1 MINISVIVKNKS
13 LEPIGMLEN
22 AFDKSVK
29 RRVNEVWQASF
40 SLPADDPKNELC
52 NHFNYIDITGDTGR
66 YYGLYRI
73 MPTETV
79 KDDDGDVIT
88 YNCEHVLSVLMDDI
102 MDPPETNGYVQFEGQ
117 TTRTVLEG
125 LLSFQETERIVL
137 GQCDFSR
144 RFDYA
149 YENENGILNAI
160 FDVPARFGEPY
171 EFQLDTTSF
180 PWVLHLI
187 KPSNE
192 PKAEIRWGKDMIS
205 FDKVSDP
212 TQITNYLVMK
222 GWGEGV
228 NQLSIADAN
237 NGVRHLKDQESINKW
252 GKRSYIKV
260 DRRFKSPA
268 SLKAYGERLL
278 NEWKDPKISFEC
290 ESTDLSVLPEYS
302 HEQKMLNGVTRII
315 VEDQEYMA
323 RIIGDDINLDI
334 EHEVSYEIGNRIT
347 DIIDAQADMDRDIE
361 VEKGYT
367 NGSANYLSTSE
378 TDNADPT
385 HPVKFR
391 IWIPPDVV
399 HFNFMELTY
408 ETDYFRSNQRGSE
421 AGGYFKKES
430 VVESKSTAA
439 GGDVTSGP
447 SSRQTSASG
456 GGGTSGPSSRSTS
469 AAGGNH
475 RHTMFTY
482 NGDVPDGSAPTR
494 LYQTYGT
501 STGVYLESGLAGDLI
516 TAGASGDHSHNM
528 DHTHT
533 VPSHTHDMDH
543 THQMPSHTHDF
554 EVTIPAIEIP
564 PHTHKPIYG
573 IYEHNKMPSGLEI
586 KVDGN
591 TLPQTSLSGESID
604 LVPYLNKDENGKIQ
618 RGRNAIVEIRPTD
631 ELVRINAT
639 IVWGLFISSLK
650 GVSL

>member
-1 MINISVIVKNKS
+1 
-13 LEPIGMLEN
+13 MLEN

-79 KDDDGDVIT
+79 KDEDGDVIT

-278 NEWKDPKISFEC
+278 NEWKYPKISFEC

-323 RIIGDDINLDI
+323 RIIGDDTNLDN

-391 IWIPPDVV
+391 IWIPPEVV
-399 HFNFMELTY
+399 HVNFMELTY
-408 ETDYFRSNQRGSE
+408 ETDYFRGYNQ
-421 AGGYFKKES
+421 AIKGGGAI
-430 VVESKSTAA
+430 VKSTK
-439 GGDVTSGP
+439 
-447 SSRQTSASG
+447 G
-456 GGGTSGPSSRSTS
+456 GGGTTRSTTSGGATTATSSSGGGTSKSTNSGGGSTQTSDSKGDHRHVFATKTSLQGPPDLNMYEAADGTLIQLYASSDVIRTAGSSGP
-469 AAGGNH
+469 
-475 RHTMFTY
+475 
-482 NGDVPDGSAPTR
+482 
-494 LYQTYGT
+494 
-501 STGVYLESGLAGDLI
+501 
-516 TAGASGDHSHNM
+516 HSHSVSIPSHSHSFTVPN
-528 DHTHT
+528 HTHS
-533 VPSHTHDMDH
+533 VSIPSHSHD
-543 THQMPSHTHDF
+543 
-554 EVTIPAIEIP
+554 VTIPE
-564 PHTHKPIYG
+564 HTHEIELPNHTHEIQFG
-573 IYEHNKMPSGLEI
+573 IYEHNKLPSSLEI

-591 TLPQTSLSGESID
+591 VIPQSGLSGENIVLD
-604 LVPYLNKDENGKIQ
+604 PYLAKDENGKIQ
-618 RGRNAIVEIRPTD
+618 RGRHAVIEVRPTD
-631 ELVRINAT
+631 ELARINAT
-639 IVWGLFISSLK
+639 MVWGLFISSLK
-650 GVSL
+650 GVTM